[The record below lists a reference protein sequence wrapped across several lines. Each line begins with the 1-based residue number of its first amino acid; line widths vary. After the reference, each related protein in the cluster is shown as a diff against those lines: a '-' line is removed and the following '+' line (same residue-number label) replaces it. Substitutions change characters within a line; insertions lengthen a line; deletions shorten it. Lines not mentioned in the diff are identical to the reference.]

1 MIIRSTTANYH
12 VILNIN
18 RLLMFTRKQIFA
30 GSGKES
36 LFLWGARQTG
46 KSTLLKSLFPN
57 AIWFDLLKSDVYRR
71 YQTQPAQFRETI
83 LASELDEIVIVDEI
97 QKIPELL
104 DEIHWLMVNHQIQF
118 ILSGSSPRKII
129 RAGSNLLGGRALRYE
144 LYPLIQSEIPDFD
157 LTKALNNGLLPRH
170 YLADNPKK
178 LIDAY
183 IGNYLTDEIIAE
195 AKIRNI
201 NAFTQFI
208 EAAAFSNGEMVNYS
222 NIASECGVSYHT
234 VKDYFQILVDTLI
247 GRFVPAFQKKPKR
260 RVILA
265 PKFYYFDIGIA
276 NNLLKRGKIE
286 IGSEAFGNAF
296 EHFIYQELYAHSNYT
311 DKNYPISYWRTT
323 SQIEVDFILGDHE
336 VAVEV
341 KGSDNIQSR
350 HIKGLKSFSEEYKV
364 KKLIVVSNDPLERK
378 MGDVTVMPWKI
389 FLEKLWKGE
398 II

>member
-1 MIIRSTTANYH
+1 
-12 VILNIN
+12 
-18 RLLMFTRKQIFA
+18 MFIRKQVFTGA
-30 GSGKES
+30 GKES

-46 KSTLLKSLFPN
+46 KSTLLKALFPD
-57 AIWFDLLKSDVYRR
+57 AIWFDLLKSDVYKR
-71 YQTQPAQFRETI
+71 YQSNPAQFRETI
-83 LASELDEIVIVDEI
+83 LASDLNSVVIVDEI
-97 QKIPELL
+97 QKIPVLL
-104 DEIHWLMVNHQIQF
+104 DEIHWLIVNHSIQF

-129 RAGSNLLGGRALRYE
+129 RAGSNLLGGRAVRYE
-144 LYPLIQSEIPDFD
+144 LFPLIHAEIPDFD
-157 LTKALNNGLLPRH
+157 LVKALNSGLLPRH

-178 LIDAY
+178 LLDAY
-183 IGNYLTDEIIAE
+183 IGNYLKDEIVAE

-201 NAFTQFI
+201 NAFTQFL

-222 NIASECGVSYHT
+222 NIAAECGVSYHT
-234 VKDYFQILVDTLI
+234 VKEYFQILVDTLI

-286 IGSEAFGNAF
+286 MGSEAFGNAF
-296 EHFIYQELYAHSNYT
+296 EHFIYQELYAHSNYS

-341 KGSDNIQSR
+341 KGTDNVQTR
-350 HIKGLKSFSEEYKV
+350 HLKGLKAFAEEYKV
-364 KKLIVVSNDPLERK
+364 KNLIVVSNDPLERQI
-378 MGDVTVMPWKI
+378 GDITVMPWKI
-389 FLEKLWKGE
+389 FLEKLWDGS
-398 II
+398 IM